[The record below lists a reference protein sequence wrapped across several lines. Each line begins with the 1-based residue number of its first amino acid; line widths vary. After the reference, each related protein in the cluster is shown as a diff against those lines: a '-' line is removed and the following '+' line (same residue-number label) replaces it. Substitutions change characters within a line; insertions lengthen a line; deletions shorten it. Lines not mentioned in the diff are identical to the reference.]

1 MAHHARWTMSQVTEL
16 FNKPFLELM
25 FEAQQ
30 VHRQHFDPRHVQVS
44 TLLSIKTGACPEDC
58 KYCPQS
64 ARYKTGLESER
75 LMEVEQVLDSARKAK
90 NAGSTRFCMGAA
102 WKNPHDRDM
111 PYLEQMVKGVKAMG
125 LEACMTLGT
134 LNEEQA
140 QRLSAA
146 GLDYYNHNLDTS
158 PEFYGNII
166 TTRTYQERLD
176 TLKEELH
183 YLETTRE
190 KEVAELI
197 KEARSFGDLSE
208 NSEYDEAKTEQGK
221 LYSRIA
227 EITDLIENAEVVEK
241 VEVAA
246 DVVTIGSHVRVL
258 DVDEDAEE
266 EYTIVGSQEANPME
280 GCISDD
286 SPFGFALK
294 GHKVG
299 ETVTVTAP
307 VGELQF
313 KIIAVENE
321 D

>member
-1 MAHHARWTMSQVTEL
+1 MAIDS
-16 FNKPFLELM
+16 
-25 FEAQQ
+25 
-30 VHRQHFDPRHVQVS
+30 
-44 TLLSIKTGACPEDC
+44 
-58 KYCPQS
+58 
-64 ARYKTGLESER
+64 RYKMS
-75 LMEVEQVLDSARKAK
+75 
-90 NAGSTRFCMGAA
+90 
-102 WKNPHDRDM
+102 
-111 PYLEQMVKGVKAMG
+111 
-125 LEACMTLGT
+125 
-134 LNEEQA
+134 
-140 QRLSAA
+140 
-146 GLDYYNHNLDTS
+146 
-158 PEFYGNII
+158 
-166 TTRTYQERLD
+166 QERLD

-208 NSEYDEAKTEQGK
+208 NSEYDE
-221 LYSRIA
+221 
-227 EITDLIENAEVVEK
+227 EK

-266 EYTIVGSQEANPME
+266 EYTIVGSQEANPMD
-280 GCISDD
+280 GRISDD

-299 ETVTVTAP
+299 ETVTVAAP

-321 D
+321 N